1 MLQTRNAIT
10 LKTEEENQME
20 EEHFI
25 RELKLYEYP
34 NWVLRKVKFEM
45 ELQELES
52 SKKN

>member
-20 EEHFI
+20 EHLI

-45 ELQELES
+45 ELQELEA